1 MLEFLYTTLV
11 LLVFCFLVFIIFPAF
26 KYAKM
31 VMIVMQFIFSF
42 ILVSKNFY
50 ENHDLYDSPR
60 VQYIQSTNFYPIN
73 SLYKTYDINEDIS
86 YNTMNDNKFSLIQS
100 EKYPAQCLEHYFI
113 AKDET
118 CPITEIKFENKQS
131 NIYQNYIDMS

>member
-31 VMIVMQFIFSF
+31 VMIVMQLIFSF

-50 ENHDLYDSPR
+50 KNYDLYDSPR

-100 EKYPAQCLEHYFI
+100 EKYP
-113 AKDET
+113 T
-118 CPITEIKFENKQS
+118 
-131 NIYQNYIDMS
+131 